1 MSNIYLVIA
10 LLATFFAVLLV
21 LMSVDVIVGERN
33 RAIRHLEAQVSS
45 TGLGTGPANLREEEL
60 SKSILE
66 RLGKPFLSA
75 GGRIAGRIL
84 PFSARDRLA
93 KKVGLA
99 GNPKGWDAERLMAF
113 KVVGAVVGVVAG
125 TAVARFLPFKGG
137 LAPIVSVALLGI
149 AGFILPDAVVDG
161 RVRKR
166 QDAIRKAL
174 PDFLDILTISVEA
187 GLSLN
192 AAITRAVQRIP
203 GPLSQ
208 EFARFLQ
215 EVQLGVSRSEAL
227 HHVNGRTEVE
237 ELNSFVIAMVQAEA
251 FGIAIANVLRTQSAQ
266 LRVKRRQRIEMKAQQ
281 TPVKIVFPLILCI
294 LPSLFVIIVG
304 PGGIRIFQAL
314 LQK

>member
-1 MSNIYLVIA
+1 MSSIYLVIA

-75 GGRIAGRIL
+75 AGRIAGRIL

-166 QDAIRKAL
+166 QDEIRKAL

-203 GPLSQ
+203 GPLS
-208 EFARFLQ
+208 
-215 EVQLGVSRSEAL
+215 
-227 HHVNGRTEVE
+227 
-237 ELNSFVIAMVQAEA
+237 
-251 FGIAIANVLRTQSAQ
+251 
-266 LRVKRRQRIEMKAQQ
+266 
-281 TPVKIVFPLILCI
+281 
-294 LPSLFVIIVG
+294 
-304 PGGIRIFQAL
+304 
-314 LQK
+314 